1 MRGEAE
7 RQHDVEYVIRKRRIA
22 HDVPDL
28 ASCAMSRGRTYRISM
43 MAERRAYG
51 EDERLSLATRVYSG
65 AYDSSY
71 PVLMRRVG
79 SGVMARGRVDKMY

>member
-7 RQHDVEYVIRKRRIA
+7 RQRDVEYVICKRRIA

-43 MAERRAYG
+43 MAERCAYG
-51 EDERLSLATRVYSG
+51 EDERLPLATCVHSG
-65 AYDSSY
+65 AYGLSY
-71 PVLMRRVG
+71 PMLMRRVG
-79 SGVMARGRVDKMY
+79 SGVTARGRVDKMY